1 MHKYILGSILFFAC
15 VFNVYAASMTTE
27 LYATDSKHE
36 SKGTISFKDSP
47 GGLLITPK
55 LHGLPPGPH
64 GFHIHKNPSCDNQGT
79 AAGGHLDPQKK
90 HAHQGPYGKGHLGD
104 LPVIYI
110 NAEGQANASVI
121 APRLSI
127 ADIEER
133 SVILHAGGDTYSN
146 IPPMGGGQA
155 RIACGV
161 TR

>member
-1 MHKYILGSILFFAC
+1 MHKYIFGSILFF
-15 VFNVYAASMTTE
+15 VFAFNAYAASITTKI
-27 LYATDSKHE
+27 YGTDTKHE

-55 LHGLPPGPH
+55 LHDLPPGPH
-64 GFHIHKNPSCDNQGT
+64 GFHIHNNPNCNNQGA

-110 NAEGQANASVI
+110 NAEGQANSPVI

-127 ADIEER
+127 ADIEKR
-133 SVILHAGGDTYSN
+133 SVMLHAGGDTYSD

-161 TR
+161 IR